1 VKILFFGTASIS
13 KFYLESLYNDSH
25 EFLIITMPDKPAL
38 RGQRVV
44 YPLVKTFALEK
55 GLNFIQ
61 PLKFTQDV
69 CEAVKDFNADVG
81 IAVSYGK
88 LIPRSI
94 FDLPKFRTFNIH
106 FSLLPKYR
114 GAAPV
119 QYALLNGD
127 TKTGVTVFYIED
139 GLDTGD
145 ILLQK
150 SIDIEKKDNSET
162 LFNKLVSLGI
172 EVMKETLNLL
182 KTNKSNATPQLGEPT
197 FAPTFKK
204 EAGLINW
211 SKNAKEIYNQLRG
224 LYIWPGLYSIVGNGR
239 LQGERIKFL
248 DFEVIEENSNSSNY
262 GAVISIEKNKG
273 FVVACA
279 GGKLLITKV
288 QPANKSVMPA
298 WSFVLGGKL
307 KIGDTFITK

>member
-13 KFYLESLYNDSH
+13 KLYLESLYNDSH
-25 EFLIITMPDKPAL
+25 EFFIVTTPDKPAL

-44 YPLVKTFALEK
+44 YPLIKVFALEK

-69 CEAVKDFNADVG
+69 CQTIKNFSADVG
-81 IAVSYGK
+81 VAVSYGK
-88 LIPRSI
+88 LIPRDI
-94 FDLPKFRTFNIH
+94 FDLPKLRTFNIH

-119 QYALLNGD
+119 QYALLND
-127 TKTGVTVFYIED
+127 DIKTGITSFYIED
-139 GLDTGD
+139 SLDTGD
-145 ILLQK
+145 ILIQK
-150 SIDIEKKDNSET
+150 SVDIEEKDNAET
-162 LFNKLVSLGI
+162 LFNKLVPLGI

-182 KTNKSNATPQLGEPT
+182 KTKKINPIHQSGEPT
-197 FAPTFKK
+197 FAPVLKK

-224 LYIWPGLYSIVGNGR
+224 LYIWPGIYSMLGNGQ

-248 DFEVIEENSNSSNY
+248 DFEVIEKESKNNNY
-262 GAVISIEKNKG
+262 GTVASIEKNRG
-273 FVVACA
+273 FVVKCA
-279 GGKLLITKV
+279 IGKLLITKL
-288 QPANKSVMPA
+288 QPANKSIMSA
-298 WSFVLGGKL
+298 WSFVLSGKL
-307 KIGDTFITK
+307 KIGDIFI

>member
-13 KFYLESLYNDSH
+13 KLYLESLYNDSH
-25 EFLIITMPDKPAL
+25 ELFIVTMPDKPAL
-38 RGQRVV
+38 RGQQVV

-55 GLNFIQ
+55 SLNFIQ

-69 CEAVKDFNADVG
+69 CQTIKNFDADVG

-88 LIPRSI
+88 FIPRNI

-114 GAAPV
+114 GAAPI
-119 QYALLNGD
+119 QYSLLNGD
-127 TKTGVTVFYIED
+127 TKTGVTSFYIED

-145 ILLQK
+145 ILIQK
-150 SIDIEKKDNSET
+150 PIDIDQKDNAET
-162 LFNKLVSLGI
+162 LFNKLALLGI

-182 KTNKSNATPQLGEPT
+182 KTKKINAIPQTGEPT
-197 FAPTFKK
+197 FARAFKK

-224 LYIWPGLYSIVGNGR
+224 LYIWPGLYSIIDKGQ

-248 DFEVIEENSNSSNY
+248 DFEVIEEESKNNNY
-262 GAVISIEKNKG
+262 GTVVSIEKNKG
-273 FVVACA
+273 FIVTCA
-279 GGKLLITKV
+279 TGKLLVTKL
-288 QPANKSVMPA
+288 QPANKSIMSA

-307 KIGDTFITK
+307 KIGDTFII